1 MPSLSKEGRT
11 VVNMLT
17 VPVYTRP
24 PAKTEGG
31 DGEQRFVK
39 TPGLEARIYVKM
51 SGMWW
56 YTEMKTTRLVP
67 VSLENTW
74 ESFT

>member
-1 MPSLSKEGRT
+1 MPSLSREGRT
-11 VVNMLT
+11 IVNMLT
-17 VPVYTRP
+17 VPVYNHP

-39 TPGLEARIYVKM
+39 IPGYEARIYVKM